1 MSLNYDLKSA
11 KNDVENINFEQEYD
25 ELISDILAVYNLHRY
40 TFKNAIGENSGEI
53 VDLLIEH
60 CKKDFFAYAALV
72 YVLCVEAEMS
82 NEAVLSYTTTYKQT
96 LKKLREE
103 AAERDALLNTK
114 EACWVLRRAKYDCRR
129 VFRDYKLVLSLRL
142 AKN

>member
-1 MSLNYDLKSA
+1 MSLNYDLMRA

-40 TFKNAIGENSGEI
+40 TFKNALGENSGEI

-60 CKKDFFAYAALV
+60 CKKDFFAYAALI
-72 YVLCVEAEMS
+72 YVLCVEVGIS

-103 AAERDALLNTK
+103 AQRDAILHTK
-114 EACWVLRRAKYDCRR
+114 EAC
-129 VFRDYKLVLSLRL
+129 
-142 AKN
+142 

>member
-1 MSLNYDLKSA
+1 MSLNYDLMRA

-25 ELISDILAVYNLHRY
+25 ELITDIEAVYSRHRY
-40 TFKNAIGENSGEI
+40 TFKNALGENSGEI

-82 NEAVLSYTTTYKQT
+82 NEAVLSYATTYKQT

-103 AAERDALLNTK
+103 AERDALLYSD
-114 EACWVLRRAKYDCRR
+114 EAC
-129 VFRDYKLVLSLRL
+129 
-142 AKN
+142 

>member
-1 MSLNYDLKSA
+1 MSLSYDLA
-11 KNDVENINFEQEYD
+11 CAENDVAHINLDKEYD

-40 TFKNAIGENSGEI
+40 TFKNALGENSGEI

-72 YVLCVEAEMS
+72 YVLCVEVGIS
-82 NEAVLSYTTTYKQT
+82 NEAFLSYTTTYKQT

-103 AAERDALLNTK
+103 AERDAILHTK
-114 EACWVLRRAKYDCRR
+114 EAC
-129 VFRDYKLVLSLRL
+129 
-142 AKN
+142 

>member
-1 MSLNYDLKSA
+1 MSLSHDLACATS
-11 KNDVENINFEQEYD
+11 DVAHINLNQEFD
-25 ELISDILAVYNLHRY
+25 LLISDIEAVYNSYRY
-40 TFKNAIGENSGEI
+40 TFKNALGEDSGEI

-82 NEAVLSYTTTYKQT
+82 NEAVLSYTTTYQQT

-103 AAERDALLNTK
+103 AERDAILHTK
-114 EACWVLRRAKYDCRR
+114 EAC
-129 VFRDYKLVLSLRL
+129 
-142 AKN
+142 

>member
-40 TFKNAIGENSGEI
+40 TFKNALGENSGEI

-72 YVLCVEAEMS
+72 YVLCVEVGIS
-82 NEAVLSYTTTYKQT
+82 NEAFLSYTTTYKQT

-103 AAERDALLNTK
+103 AERDALLYSD
-114 EACWVLRRAKYDCRR
+114 EAC
-129 VFRDYKLVLSLRL
+129 
-142 AKN
+142 

>member
-1 MSLNYDLKSA
+1 MSLSYDLARAES
-11 KNDVENINFEQEYD
+11 DVKNINLNQEFD
-25 ELISDILAVYNLHRY
+25 PLLSDIEAVYNSYRY
-40 TFKNAIGENSGEI
+40 TFKNALGENSGEI

-72 YVLCVEAEMS
+72 YVLCDEAEMS

-103 AAERDALLNTK
+103 AQRDAILHTK
-114 EACWVLRRAKYDCRR
+114 EAC
-129 VFRDYKLVLSLRL
+129 
-142 AKN
+142 

>member
-1 MSLNYDLKSA
+1 MSLNYDLACAES
-11 KNDVENINFEQEYD
+11 DVENINFEQEYD

-40 TFKNAIGENSGEI
+40 TFKNALGENSGER

-103 AAERDALLNTK
+103 AEKDALLYSD
-114 EACWVLRRAKYDCRR
+114 EAC
-129 VFRDYKLVLSLRL
+129 
-142 AKN
+142 

>member
-40 TFKNAIGENSGEI
+40 TFKNALGENSGEI

-82 NEAVLSYTTTYKQT
+82 NDAVLSYTTTYKQT

-103 AAERDALLNTK
+103 ADKDAILHTK
-114 EACWVLRRAKYDCRR
+114 EAC
-129 VFRDYKLVLSLRL
+129 
-142 AKN
+142 

>member
-1 MSLNYDLKSA
+1 MSLSYDLA
-11 KNDVENINFEQEYD
+11 RAENDVAHINLNKEYN
-25 ELISDILAVYNLHRY
+25 ELITDIEAVYSRHRY
-40 TFKNAIGENSGEI
+40 TFKNALGENSGEI

-82 NEAVLSYTTTYKQT
+82 NEAVLSYTATYQQT

-103 AAERDALLNTK
+103 AERDAILHTK
-114 EACWVLRRAKYDCRR
+114 EAC
-129 VFRDYKLVLSLRL
+129 
-142 AKN
+142 

>member
-1 MSLNYDLKSA
+1 MSLNHDLECAES
-11 KNDVENINFEQEYD
+11 DVAHINLDKEYD
-25 ELISDILAVYNLHRY
+25 ELITDIEAVYSRHRY
-40 TFKNAIGENSGEI
+40 TFKNSLGENSGEI

-60 CKKDFFAYAALV
+60 CKDNIFAYSALI

-103 AAERDALLNTK
+103 AERDAILHTK
-114 EACWVLRRAKYDCRR
+114 EAC
-129 VFRDYKLVLSLRL
+129 
-142 AKN
+142 

>member
-1 MSLNYDLKSA
+1 MSLNYDLMRA

-40 TFKNAIGENSGEI
+40 TFKNALGENSGEI

-72 YVLCVEAEMS
+72 YVLCDEAEMS
-82 NEAVLSYTTTYKQT
+82 NEAVLSYTATYQQT

-103 AAERDALLNTK
+103 AQRDALLYSD
-114 EACWVLRRAKYDCRR
+114 EAC
-129 VFRDYKLVLSLRL
+129 
-142 AKN
+142 

>member
-40 TFKNAIGENSGEI
+40 TFKNALGENSGEI

-72 YVLCVEAEMS
+72 YVLCVEVGIS
-82 NEAVLSYTTTYKQT
+82 NEAFLSYTTTYKQT

-103 AAERDALLNTK
+103 AERDAILHTK
-114 EACWVLRRAKYDCRR
+114 EAC
-129 VFRDYKLVLSLRL
+129 
-142 AKN
+142 

>member
-1 MSLNYDLKSA
+1 MSLGYDLACAES
-11 KNDVENINFEQEYD
+11 DVAHINLNQEFD
-25 ELISDILAVYNLHRY
+25 PLISDIEDVYNLHRY
-40 TFKNAIGENSGEI
+40 TFKNALGENSGEI

-60 CKKDFFAYAALV
+60 CKDDIFAYSALI

-103 AAERDALLNTK
+103 AERDAILHTK
-114 EACWVLRRAKYDCRR
+114 EAC
-129 VFRDYKLVLSLRL
+129 
-142 AKN
+142 

>member
-40 TFKNAIGENSGEI
+40 TFKNALGENSGEI
-53 VDLLIEH
+53 VDLLIEY

-103 AAERDALLNTK
+103 VQRDAILHTK
-114 EACWVLRRAKYDCRR
+114 EAC
-129 VFRDYKLVLSLRL
+129 
-142 AKN
+142 